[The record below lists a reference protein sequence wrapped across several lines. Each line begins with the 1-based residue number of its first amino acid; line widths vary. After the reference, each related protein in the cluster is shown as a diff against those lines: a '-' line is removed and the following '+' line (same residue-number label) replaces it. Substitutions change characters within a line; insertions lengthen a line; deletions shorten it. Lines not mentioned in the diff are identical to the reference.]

1 MLNEKRRFT
10 RIGFKMSG
18 ELTVADQVFR
28 VDQISNLSVG
38 GCSLGLG
45 VVFDAGTACRFWVPL
60 DPAHSELGVDV
71 QGEIVRC
78 DGQYVSIRFTSI
90 DPDSLFHLQNII
102 RYNALD
108 ADQIE
113 AEIIEHPGLR

>member
-1 MLNEKRRFT
+1 MLNEKRKFT
-10 RIGFKMSG
+10 RIGLKMKG
-18 ELTVADQVFR
+18 ALTIGDRVFR

-38 GCSLGLG
+38 GCLLELG
-45 VVFDAGTACRFWVPL
+45 VVFDKGATCRFWLPL
-60 DPAHSELGVDV
+60 DPARSDFGVDV

-78 DGQYVSIRFTSI
+78 DGQTVGIRFTSI

-108 ADQIE
+108 PDRIE
-113 AEIIEHPGLR
+113 AEIAVHLGLR